1 MGPLLHLSTVFHGA
15 SKPAIPDAEP
25 SLLLAMPS
33 QVLADAYEALLNRA
47 PAPLFTRARKLYL
60 DKYCLEGR
68 DTESPLRLF
77 VARENLREQIDTD
90 LEAGPNGRIAT
101 LTSETKEL
109 ALVHW
114 QQDSPP
120 DHDLIETYLSNR
132 WQCQPT
138 LMTPSE
144 QRWFRNSGY
153 QVRITLSTPLIWVR
167 STRYQETDNQSI
179 KEKPTKS

>member
-1 MGPLLHLSTVFHGA
+1 
-15 SKPAIPDAEP
+15 
-25 SLLLAMPS
+25 MPS

-47 PAPLFTRARKLYL
+47 PSALFARARRLYL

-68 DTESPLRLF
+68 DSESPLRLF
-77 VARENLREQIDTD
+77 VAREQLQEQVEPD
-90 LEAGPNGRIAT
+90 LDAGPNGRIAT
-101 LTSETKEL
+101 LTSETREL

-120 DHDLIETYLSNR
+120 DSDLIETYLMNR

-153 QVRITLSTPLIWVR
+153 QVRITLPEPLYWIR
-167 STRYQETDNQSI
+167 STRYQETENQLI
-179 KEKPTKS
+179 NEKPTKS

>member
-1 MGPLLHLSTVFHGA
+1 MSSP
-15 SKPAIPDAEP
+15 
-25 SLLLAMPS
+25 
-33 QVLADAYEALLNRA
+33 VLADAYEALLNRA
-47 PAPLFTRARKLYL
+47 PAPLFARARRLYL

-77 VARENLREQIDTD
+77 VAREQLHEQVEPD
-90 LEAGPNGRIAT
+90 LDAGPNGRIAT
-101 LTSETKEL
+101 LTSETREL

-120 DHDLIETYLSNR
+120 DSGLIEAYLNNH

-153 QVRITLSTPLIWVR
+153 QVRITLSEPLTWIR
-167 STRYQETDNQSI
+167 STCYQETENQSSN
-179 KEKPTKS
+179 EKPTKS